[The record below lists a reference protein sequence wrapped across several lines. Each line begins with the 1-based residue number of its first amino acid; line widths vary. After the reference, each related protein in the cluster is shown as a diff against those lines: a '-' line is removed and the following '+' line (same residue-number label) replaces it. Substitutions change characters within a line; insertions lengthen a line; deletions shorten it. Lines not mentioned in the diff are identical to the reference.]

1 MREVPLGSIQVIGH
15 GIPSPIDCGERKC
28 RHLRLP
34 VNRIDVEKVTFG
46 FISVFLTDVFVERLR
61 NEIERSSARLR
72 IWVRIEE
79 IPIK

>member
-15 GIPSPIDCGERKC
+15 EIPSPIDCGERKC

-34 VNRIDVEKVTFG
+34 VNRIDAEKSHLDSFR
-46 FISVFLTDVFVERLR
+46 FFLTDVFVERLR

>member
-1 MREVPLGSIQVIGH
+1 MREVPLGSIEGIGN
-15 GIPSPIDCGERKC
+15 GIPD
-28 RHLRLP
+28 HLPYRRGN
-34 VNRIDVEKVTFG
+34 VVTLVSSFIRFRQPKRRFV
-46 FISVFLTDVFVERLR
+46 FISVFLTDVCVEKRR